1 MVQTDSAPALC
12 SEHIFLCYICAA
24 FCGSA
29 SFECMFMRTHITYK
43 IMYKFPTG
51 RGWGL
56 TCIAT
61 YRTKKKKT
69 QHWLATRPSRF
80 ALRCSFAWYCYTCLM
95 QETLQSKKGDISPSL
110 GTHSGENILNKYIV
124 FVMAN
129 FIGQKASVVQYR
141 RDKISKQYFFCIMES
156 FGNNINL
163 FNVLGELSD
172 ILQ

>member
-1 MVQTDSAPALC
+1 MHVHADTHHIQNYVQISDRTGV
-12 SEHIFLCYICAA
+12 
-24 FCGSA
+24 GSD
-29 SFECMFMRTHITYK
+29 
-43 IMYKFPTG
+43 MYRYLP
-51 RGWGL
+51 
-56 TCIAT
+56 
-61 YRTKKKKT
+61 YKKKKT

-129 FIGQKASVVQYR
+129 FIEQKASVVQYR